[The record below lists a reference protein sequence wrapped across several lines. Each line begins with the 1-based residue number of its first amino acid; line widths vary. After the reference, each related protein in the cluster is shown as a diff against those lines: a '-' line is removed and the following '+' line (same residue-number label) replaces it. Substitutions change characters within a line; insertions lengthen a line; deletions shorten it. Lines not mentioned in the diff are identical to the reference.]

1 MSDLSLPPSV
11 SATADPTLPFAAAT
25 LIIHA
30 VPVQYTRSTLLPLLP
45 HIPPS
50 TPLLSV
56 SKGIECS
63 SLMFMAELLPSLLG
77 ERPYAYL
84 SGPSFAR
91 EMLLRLP
98 TAVVV
103 ASASPALADD
113 VSALLSSPSFRCY
126 TSRDVV
132 GVEVGGSA
140 KNVIALAAG
149 MCEGLGLGTNAMAG
163 LVTRGC
169 AEMRRLGIYLGGQ
182 QSTLSGLS
190 GVGDTFGEGQNLQ
203 PLAPPPP
210 PPLTTPPPPP
220 PVRRHVLRPA
230 EPQ

>member
-1 MSDLSLPPSV
+1 MAPEVIRQDQYGSKADIWSLGISAIEMAHGEPPYADEHPMRVLLLIPQSEPPQLQGEQWSPAFKDFV
-11 SATADPTLPFAAAT
+11 SLCLQKDARL
-25 LIIHA
+25 
-30 VPVQYTRSTLLPLLP
+30 R
-45 HIPPS
+45 PS
-50 TPLLSV
+50 A
-56 SKGIECS
+56 K
-63 SLMFMAELLPSLLG
+63 ELLRHQWIRAARSKAALVDLVEKHGLALEGAASVISSGGLRSKP
-77 ERPYAYL
+77 AY
-84 SGPSFAR
+84 
-91 EMLLRLP
+91 
-98 TAVVV
+98 
-103 ASASPALADD
+103 SPALADD

-190 GVGDTFGEGQNLQ
+190 GVGDTFGEGQNL
-203 PLAPPPP
+203 
-210 PPLTTPPPPP
+210 
-220 PVRRHVLRPA
+220 
-230 EPQ
+230 